1 MARPERTG
9 PAAAGDGLMSGNGPG
24 VLIQV
29 QRMAREFARPSTLII
44 LLANLAPLAGVRF
57 LGWDAF
63 QILILYWME
72 TAAIAF
78 WTIARIVARGPD
90 VAGATAAG
98 IGPAPRV
105 VTAAMYTLHAGAFM
119 AAHFFFLWVLFAGE
133 WARKAGGF
141 VDFVVHIV
149 FRTGL
154 WVPVVAMFIGY
165 GVAFRNDVA
174 RRDPAEDPVRAD
186 AGGGAQPAQARERP
200 TAFSIGRLYARIMV
214 MQVAIILGAW
224 AAVEMGSMAPLLLM
238 IFGKTVVDV
247 AIHVR
252 NELGAEQPI
261 VSAARA

>member
-1 MARPERTG
+1 
-9 PAAAGDGLMSGNGPG
+9 MSGNDPG
-24 VLIQV
+24 AQVQV
-29 QRMAREFARPSTLII
+29 QRMARELARPSTLII

-98 IGPAPRV
+98 IGPAPRI

-133 WARKAGGF
+133 WARRAGGF
-141 VDFVVHIV
+141 VDFFVHIV
-149 FRTGL
+149 FGTGL

-165 GVAFRNDVA
+165 GVAFRNDIA
-174 RRDPAEDPVRAD
+174 RRDPADGPVRAD
-186 AGGGAQPAQARERP
+186 ADGAQPAQPRERP

-224 AAVEMGSMAPLLLM
+224 AAVELGSMAPLLLM
-238 IFGKTVVDV
+238 IVGKTVVDV

-252 NELGAEQPI
+252 NELGAEPPI
-261 VSAARA
+261 VSVARA